1 MKHVA
6 LILAAGKGTRMKSD
20 LPKCAYPV
28 FGQPMIT
35 YLVQAIQATKVD
47 EIITVVGHKKEVLM
61 DILSQSSTFAYQS
74 EQKGTGHAVMMA
86 KDLIT
91 EPSTVLI
98 FPGDMPL
105 IDTSTIEAFMH
116 YHEREN
122 NALTVLSTCVS
133 NPTGYGRI
141 VKEANQ
147 IVKIVE
153 EKDADHAIRQIREI
167 NTGVYAVN
175 SLYLFDALSKVNNNN
190 KNQEYYLTDIVE
202 IINKSQRVMAYTIEE
217 DYRLTGINDLYTLA
231 GVEKHLQS
239 EINKQHM
246 LNGVHLSNPESIWI
260 APSVRIESNARILPN
275 CVLSGDTSVA
285 RGAIIGPNSEIHNSE
300 IKENVVV
307 KHSVITDSKVSAD
320 STVGPFAH
328 LRMGT
333 VIGTN
338 NRIGNFVEFKKTTT
352 GNKTNAAHLSYLGD
366 ADIGSHVNF
375 GCGSITVNYDGVH
388 KHKTTIEDN
397 VFVGCNVN
405 LIAPVTLGK
414 DSFVAAGS
422 TVNKDVPEGA
432 LAIARAK
439 QENKEKYA
447 EKIKNGK
454 K

>member
-153 EKDADHAIRQIREI
+153 EKDADDAIRQIREI